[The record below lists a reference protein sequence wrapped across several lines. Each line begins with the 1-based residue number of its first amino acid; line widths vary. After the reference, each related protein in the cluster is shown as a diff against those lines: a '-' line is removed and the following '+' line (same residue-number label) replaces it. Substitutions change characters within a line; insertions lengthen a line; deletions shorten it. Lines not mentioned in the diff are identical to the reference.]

1 MLLRHTKSSIS
12 CYRFVYVIY
21 FLFDFIGW
29 VNTLVGGQKE
39 GARGFMFFIINV
51 DLTEEGLC
59 KWSTIP
65 AFHVIPDLMGLCLYP
80 ETNCVYSLKANL
92 F

>member
-1 MLLRHTKSSIS
+1 MVL
-12 CYRFVYVIY
+12 VP
-21 FLFDFIGW
+21 GW

-59 KWSTIP
+59 ERLS
-65 AFHVIPDLMGLCLYP
+65 
-80 ETNCVYSLKANL
+80 
-92 F
+92 

>member
-1 MLLRHTKSSIS
+1 MGFNVPEACKKLHKLLQV
-12 CYRFVYVIY
+12 CFVIL
-21 FLFDFIGW
+21 FLFNDIGW

-59 KWSTIP
+59 K
-65 AFHVIPDLMGLCLYP
+65 
-80 ETNCVYSLKANL
+80 
-92 F
+92 

>member
-1 MLLRHTKSSIS
+1 MLLKHTKSSIN
-12 CYRFVYVIY
+12 CFRFVYVIY

-59 KWSTIP
+59 KWNTVCIP
-65 AFHVIPDLMGLCLYP
+65 CYSWSDGFVFVFQ
-80 ETNCVYSLKANL
+80 ETNGVYSLKANL
-92 F
+92 L

>member
-1 MLLRHTKSSIS
+1 MNFKKDSFVLKEATHAIMLFALIVT
-12 CYRFVYVIY
+12 
-21 FLFDFIGW
+21 GW

-59 KWSTIP
+59 K
-65 AFHVIPDLMGLCLYP
+65 Y
-80 ETNCVYSLKANL
+80 
-92 F
+92 

>member
-1 MLLRHTKSSIS
+1 MHCVHGFMDALCVFS
-12 CYRFVYVIY
+12 
-21 FLFDFIGW
+21 GW

-39 GARGFMFFIINV
+39 GAKGFMSFIINV

-59 KWSTIP
+59 K
-65 AFHVIPDLMGLCLYP
+65 DLECF
-80 ETNCVYSLKANL
+80 CVFWCWAVC

>member
-1 MLLRHTKSSIS
+1 MRTVSKIHRL
-12 CYRFVYVIY
+12 
-21 FLFDFIGW
+21 FLFGLKNVGFFLPSCADDSRVDSFKGW

-59 KWSTIP
+59 E
-65 AFHVIPDLMGLCLYP
+65 YP
-80 ETNCVYSLKANL
+80 
-92 F
+92 

>member
-1 MLLRHTKSSIS
+1 MGFKKMMLLKHAKNCIN
-12 CYRFVYVIY
+12 CYKFVYVIQ
-21 FLFDFIGW
+21 FLFNDIGW

-59 KWSTIP
+59 K
-65 AFHVIPDLMGLCLYP
+65 
-80 ETNCVYSLKANL
+80 
-92 F
+92 

>member
-1 MLLRHTKSSIS
+1 MLKKKKVMLLKHTKSSIN
-12 CYRFVYVIY
+12 CHRFVYVIY

-59 KWSTIP
+59 K
-65 AFHVIPDLMGLCLYP
+65 
-80 ETNCVYSLKANL
+80 
-92 F
+92 